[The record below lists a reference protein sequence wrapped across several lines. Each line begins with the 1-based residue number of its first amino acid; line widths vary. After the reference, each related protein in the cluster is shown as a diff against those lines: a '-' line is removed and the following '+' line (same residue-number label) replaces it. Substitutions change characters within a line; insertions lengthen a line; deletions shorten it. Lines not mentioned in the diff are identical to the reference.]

1 MTWKPKKQEVAAT
14 GLAKFWE
21 DYGTWISGAV
31 TVVLAVV
38 LVVVLVRRY
47 NESRLAKGQAE
58 LSAISPEDAGARMQL
73 KRLAAEYG
81 DTRLG
86 PQIQLKLALVMCRAG
101 EYEEAEKTLE
111 AVRGDARL
119 SDIERSQVNLT
130 RGYAAQE
137 RAAQAGRKGDP
148 AMEKT
153 LLDEAR
159 KHYEAVK
166 DDPLY
171 GAEAKHMLEVLDRAA
186 AAPVAAGTPATPK

>member
-14 GLAKFWE
+14 GIAKFWE

-31 TVVLAVV
+31 TVALAVV
-38 LVVVLVRRY
+38 LVVILVRRY
-47 NESRLAKGQAE
+47 NESQLAKGQAE
-58 LSAISPEDAGARMQL
+58 LGAISVEDAGSRMQL
-73 KRLAAEYG
+73 KRLATEYG
-81 DTRLG
+81 DTKLG

-101 EYEEAEKTLE
+101 DYEEAEKTLE

-137 RAAQAGRKGDP
+137 RAMQAGQKGDL
-148 AMEKT
+148 ATEKT

-159 KHYEAVK
+159 KRYEAVK

-171 GAEAKHMLEVLDRAA
+171 GAEAKHMLEVLDRSA
-186 AAPVAAGTPATPK
+186 AAPVAVGTPATPK